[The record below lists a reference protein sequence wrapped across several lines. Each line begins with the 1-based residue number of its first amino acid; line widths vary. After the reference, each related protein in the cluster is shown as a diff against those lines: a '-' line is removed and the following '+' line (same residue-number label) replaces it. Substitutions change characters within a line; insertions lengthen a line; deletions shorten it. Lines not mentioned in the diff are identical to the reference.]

1 MRRCTSVGKHTK
13 RMQTELEELWSQI
26 VEWPPEIQ
34 QKVMD
39 AIRAIQAEYIDG
51 DSESF

>member
-1 MRRCTSVGKHTK
+1 
-13 RMQTELEELWSQI
+13 MQKELEELWSQI
-26 VEWPPEIQ
+26 VEWPSEIQ

-51 DSESF
+51 GPDNF